1 MAREIGSGIKAS
13 FLAVHNFIL
22 VVWALS
28 TAILTGGLTTLTGVV
43 SRKFAR
49 SLARLWCRQVLFFTG
64 VKLIVKN
71 ASNIDKNKN
80 YVFVANHQGYF
91 DIPVIYTGLGSSLS
105 FIAKKELF
113 RIPFFGWGI
122 AAIGCVSMDRKN
134 PRKARAAISRA
145 AAMLRKDNLSLV
157 LFPEGTR
164 SPSGIVSE
172 FKRGSFTLALEAGVP
187 VVPITICGT
196 AEIHSKASFKI
207 HPGSVTLT
215 IGAPITM
222 EEIGKLNKEELSTMT
237 RDVIITTMEKHCRQ
251 ENASVNG

>member
-1 MAREIGSGIKAS
+1 MARKIGFGISAG
-13 FLAVHNFIL
+13 FLAVHNFVL

-28 TAILTGGLTTLTGVV
+28 TAILTGGLTTIAGVV
-43 SRKFAR
+43 SPQFAR
-49 SLARLWCRQVLFFTG
+49 SLARLWCRQVLFFSG

-91 DIPVIYTGLGSSLS
+91 DIPVIYSGLGSSLS

-122 AAIGCVSMDRKN
+122 AAIGCVSMDRKK
-134 PRKARAAISRA
+134 PRKARVAISRA
-145 AAMLRKDNLSLV
+145 AAMLRKNNLSLV

-196 AEIHSKASFKI
+196 AQIHSKASFKI
-207 HPGSVTLT
+207 HPGSVTLI
-215 IGAPITM
+215 IGMPITM

-237 RDVIITTMEKHCRQ
+237 RDVIITTLEKHCRQ